1 VGKDDRG
8 HSPKADCE
16 SCKTEHNKNSKVIRM
31 ASTHP
36 SSSANTAGK
45 PAHGLVPGLLARV
58 GPIEGRWAPGQDC
71 DCRHTEIFAAA
82 GEASGAGLAL
92 AFALN
97 RAAADDRAGP
107 ASVPQAD
114 DFDQKRWA
122 DHKPWADQR
131 PWLWVQDKAAR
142 RLGGRPY
149 RAGLPQAL
157 RHRLLHVAAESPEDA
172 LFALEEGLRCR
183 DLAFVVGE
191 IAGNPRALDFTA
203 SRRLSLAAEKHGVP
217 LWLVRLGARRDL
229 GSARMRWEARA
240 APSPPPRWNGHAPG
254 APRWHADLFRAH
266 TFQPGHWTLGTKADD
281 RTTLF
286 AEATSPQSTSPEST
300 SEFGAPT
307 ATPDHGDLVHGP
319 GDRPLAAG

>member
-1 VGKDDRG
+1 
-8 HSPKADCE
+8 
-16 SCKTEHNKNSKVIRM
+16 M
-31 ASTHP
+31 ASIH
-36 SSSANTAGK
+36 SSSSTDAACK
-45 PAHGLVPGLLARV
+45 PAHGLVPGMLARV
-58 GPIEGRWAPGQDC
+58 GPLAGRWAPGQEA

-92 AFALN
+92 AFAL
-97 RAAADDRAGP
+97 DRASKAQTRQP
-107 ASVPQAD
+107 AD
-114 DFDQKRWA
+114 C
-122 DHKPWADQR
+122 DQR

-157 RHRLLHVAAESPEDA
+157 RHRLVHVAAESPEDA

-203 SRRLSLAAEKHGVP
+203 SRRLSLAAERHGVP

-254 APRWHADLFRAH
+254 PPRWHADLFRSH
-266 TFQPGHWTLGTKADD
+266 TFQPGQWVLGTSETLVDD

-286 AEATSPQSTSPEST
+286 ADATFQ
-300 SEFGAPT
+300 
-307 ATPDHGDLVHGP
+307 ATLSPDHGDLVHGP
-319 GDRPLAAG
+319 GDRSLAAG